1 MTSED
6 KKQIIDFACKL
17 YADGSIS
24 KEEFLRRVNQQTD
37 TANQV
42 NSPDQE
48 AVACLTA
55 AMNRKTKLIHG
66 EPQETEIS
74 AQIDTANQVNS
85 PDQEAVECLTAA
97 MNNRVRRG

>member
-1 MTSED
+1 MTSQEQ
-6 KKQIIDFACKL
+6 KQIIDFACQL

-24 KEEFLRRVNQQTD
+24 KEEFLRRVNQQID
-37 TANQV
+37 TANHV

-66 EPQETEIS
+66 EPQEAEIS
-74 AQIDTANQVNS
+74 AQIDTANKLNS
-85 PDQEAVECLTAA
+85 PDQEAVKCLTAA
-97 MNNRVRRG
+97 MNRKMRRG